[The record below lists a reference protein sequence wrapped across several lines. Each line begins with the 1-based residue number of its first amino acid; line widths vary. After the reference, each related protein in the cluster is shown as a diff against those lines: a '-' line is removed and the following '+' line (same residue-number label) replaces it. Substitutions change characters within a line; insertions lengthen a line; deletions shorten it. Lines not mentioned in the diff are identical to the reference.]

1 MLAVLDKHGDGNFW
15 VFVRGEGDEPGMVPI
30 ALGKGAWAVALE
42 GGEFDHLGRARLP
55 RDTKVRDFCALA
67 RPPLAFDDGQ
77 QSFLDEREVF
87 WSERKLLYGTVF
99 GLNLRSGIR
108 IANSLSD
115 SRRDDPLAVGQPCG
129 KQGKL

>member
-42 GGEFDHLGRARLP
+42 GGEFDHLGCTRLS
-55 RDTKVRDFCALA
+55 RDMKVRNVCALA
-67 RPPLAFDDGQ
+67 RSPWAFDDGQ

-87 WSERKLLYGTVF
+87 WVERKLPYGTVF

-108 IANSLSD
+108 IAKGLSD
-115 SRRDDPLAVGQPCG
+115 SRRDDPLAVGQS
-129 KQGKL
+129 